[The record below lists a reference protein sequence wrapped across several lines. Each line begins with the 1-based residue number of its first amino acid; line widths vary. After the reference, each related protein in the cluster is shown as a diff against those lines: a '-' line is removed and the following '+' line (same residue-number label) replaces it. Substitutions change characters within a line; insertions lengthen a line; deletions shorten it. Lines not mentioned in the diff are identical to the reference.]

1 MIKMKYL
8 SSLLLLGLIACNQ
21 KQTDHFVLRGTIPG
35 ATDSTE
41 IILAPNGKYHKKIA
55 EGYIINGKFE
65 LRGKADQPVYCRLCM
80 NDQDILDRVESKKQE
95 QRRYMEIGF
104 FVENGELTF
113 QTPHI
118 DSLPKS
124 FWQYDERKEKN
135 YTLQGSDA
143 QNIFYRYQQQT
154 IPSRYR
160 IHSLNNT
167 YREKGNIE
175 DFKTLSS
182 ERAKLEESTK
192 NFIRQNQNLAVN
204 LYLVE
209 QLKKE
214 PFSYDQAYLDVL
226 AGLFASYQDTCA
238 TLKEFRQYLR
248 DAQAFVQGKALENGK
263 MTTSAGKTVSL
274 LEQLRKDGYTVIDF
288 WASWCGPCRASF
300 PHLRE
305 MYRLYGE
312 KIGFISLSVDKD
324 EKEWQKALGEEQLP
338 WPQFLAGKELVKSTG
353 SLYNITSIPTF
364 LLIDPNGKIIFSGHS
379 SGELET
385 ELAKL

>member
-1 MIKMKYL
+1 MKYL
-8 SSLLLLGLIACNQ
+8 STFLLFGLIACNQ
-21 KQTDHFVLRGTIPG
+21 KPTDHFILRGTIPG

-41 IILAPNGKYHKKIA
+41 ITLAPNGQYHKKIA

-65 LRGKADQPVYCRLCM
+65 LRGKTDQPVYCRLSM
-80 NDQDILDRVESKKQE
+80 NDQDILNRTKPENQE

-118 DSLPKS
+118 DSLPRS

-135 YTLQGSDA
+135 YSLQGSAA
-143 QNIFYRYQQQT
+143 QDIFYRYQQQT
-154 IPSRYR
+154 IPLRYR
-160 IHSLNNT
+160 ISSLNKT
-167 YREKGNIE
+167 YRKKENIE
-175 DFKTLSS
+175 NFKTLST
-182 ERAKLEESTK
+182 EQAKLEDITK
-192 NFIRQNQNLAVN
+192 DFIRQHQNLAVN

-214 PFSYDQAYLDVL
+214 PFTYDQAYLDEL
-226 AGLFASYQDTCA
+226 AGLFASYQDTCS

-248 DAQAFVQGKALENGK
+248 DAKVFVQGKTLENGE
-263 MTTSAGKTVSL
+263 MTTPAGKTVSL
-274 LEQLRKDGYTVIDF
+274 LAQLKKEGYTVIDF

-324 EKEWQKALGEEQLP
+324 EKEWQKALGEEKLP
-338 WPQFLAGKELVKSTG
+338 WPQFLAAKELVKNVG

>member
-1 MIKMKYL
+1 MKYL
-8 SSLLLLGLIACNQ
+8 STFLLFGLIACNQ
-21 KQTDHFVLRGTIPG
+21 KPTDHFILRGTIPG
-35 ATDSTE
+35 ATDSTA
-41 IILAPNGKYHKKIA
+41 ITLAPNGQYHKKIA

-65 LRGKADQPVYCRLCM
+65 LRGKTDQPVYCRLSM
-80 NDQDILDRVESKKQE
+80 NDQDILDRTKPENQE

-118 DSLPKS
+118 DSLPRS

-135 YTLQGSDA
+135 YSLQGSAA
-143 QNIFYRYQQQT
+143 QDIFYRYQQQT
-154 IPSRYR
+154 IPLRYR
-160 IHSLNNT
+160 INSLNKI

-182 ERAKLEESTK
+182 ERTKLEDITK
-192 NFIRQNQNLAVN
+192 DFIHQHQNLAVN

-214 PFSYDQAYLDVL
+214 PFTYDQAYLNKL
-226 AGLFASYQDTCA
+226 AGLFAAYQDSCA

-248 DAQAFVQGKALENGK
+248 DAKVFVQGKTLENGE
-263 MTTSAGKTVSL
+263 MTTPTGKTVSL
-274 LEQLRKDGYTVIDF
+274 LAQLKKEGYTVIDF

-324 EKEWQKALGEEQLP
+324 EKEWQKALGEEKLP
-338 WPQFLAGKELVKSTG
+338 WPQFLAAKELVKNVG

>member
-1 MIKMKYL
+1 MKHL

-65 LRGKADQPVYCRLCM
+65 LRGKADQPVYCSLCM

-135 YTLQGSDA
+135 YSLQGSAA
-143 QNIFYRYQQQT
+143 QDIFYRYQQQT
-154 IPSRYR
+154 IPLRYR
-160 IHSLNNT
+160 ISSLNKT
-167 YREKGNIE
+167 YRKKENIE
-175 DFKTLSS
+175 DFKTLST
-182 ERAKLEESTK
+182 EQAKLEDITK
-192 NFIRQNQNLAVN
+192 DFIRQHQNLAVN

-214 PFSYDQAYLDVL
+214 PFTYDQAYLDEL
-226 AGLFASYQDTCA
+226 AGLFASYQDTCS

-248 DAQAFVQGKALENGK
+248 DAQAFVQGKALENGE
-263 MTTSAGKTVSL
+263 MTTPAGKTVSL
-274 LEQLRKDGYTVIDF
+274 LAQLKKEGYTVIDF

-324 EKEWQKALGEEQLP
+324 EKEWQKALGEEKLP
-338 WPQFLAGKELVKSTG
+338 WPQFLAAKELVKNVG

-379 SGELET
+379 NGELET

>member
-1 MIKMKYL
+1 M
-8 SSLLLLGLIACNQ
+8 
-21 KQTDHFVLRGTIPG
+21 
-35 ATDSTE
+35 
-41 IILAPNGKYHKKIA
+41 
-55 EGYIINGKFE
+55 
-65 LRGKADQPVYCRLCM
+65 
-80 NDQDILDRVESKKQE
+80 
-95 QRRYMEIGF
+95 
-104 FVENGELTF
+104 
-113 QTPHI
+113 
-118 DSLPKS
+118 
-124 FWQYDERKEKN
+124 
-135 YTLQGSDA
+135 
-143 QNIFYRYQQQT
+143 
-154 IPSRYR
+154 
-160 IHSLNNT
+160 
-167 YREKGNIE
+167 
-175 DFKTLSS
+175 SS

-214 PFSYDQAYLDVL
+214 PFTYDQAYLDVL

-248 DAQAFVQGKALENGK
+248 DAQAFVQGKALENGE
-263 MTTSAGKTVSL
+263 MTTPAGKTVSL
-274 LEQLRKDGYTVIDF
+274 LAQLKKEGYTVIDF

-324 EKEWQKALGEEQLP
+324 EKEWQKALGEEKLP
-338 WPQFLAGKELVKSTG
+338 WPQFLAAKELVKNVG

-379 SGELET
+379 NGELET